1 MTTQHNSTN
10 PFASPMT
17 AGETVKV
24 ESGSFEIQGERIVGT
39 DQIILPHVCV
49 KCGQA
54 QSEQDSSSRR
64 KKDLYWVHPAIF
76 VLVIQLLIFL
86 IVYLVTRRKCHVEYS
101 ICRECN
107 AKQRINIIY
116 SLGSLGIFIGMI
128 ALMVHFENAW
138 LSLGVIIAFVVM
150 LTFIIRAGG
159 PLTVK
164 AYKKGEFQL
173 RGASPE
179 FLQAAASYS
188 EAQAIPAAVLAE
200 DGRLA

>member
-1 MTTQHNSTN
+1 MATQHNSTN

-39 DQIILPHVCV
+39 DPIILPHVCV
-49 KCGQA
+49 KCGA
-54 QSEQDSSSRR
+54 TQSAQDSSTRR

-101 ICRECN
+101 LCRECN
-107 AKQRINIIY
+107 AKQRINIVY
-116 SLGSLGIFIGMI
+116 SLASLGIFIGMI

-164 AYKKGEFQL
+164 AYKEGEFQL

-179 FLQAAASYS
+179 FLQVAATYA
-188 EAQAIPAAVLAE
+188 ETHAIPAAVLAE

>member
-1 MTTQHNSTN
+1 MTTDQNSAN
-10 PFASPMT
+10 PFASPPT
-17 AGETVKV
+17 IGETVTIV
-24 ESGSFEIQGERIVGT
+24 AGSYEIQGERILGKEKIV
-39 DQIILPHVCV
+39 LPHACV
-49 KCGQA
+49 KCGEVL
-54 QSEQDSSSRR
+54 SEQDSKTRR

-107 AKQRINIIY
+107 AKQRINIVY
-116 SLGSLGIFIGMI
+116 CLGSLAVFIGMI
-128 ALMVHFENAW
+128 ALMINFENAW
-138 LSLGVIIAFVVM
+138 LSLGVILAFVAM
-150 LTFIIRAGG
+150 LTFAIRANG

-173 RGASPE
+173 RGAGPA
-179 FLQAAASYS
+179 FLQLAASTTDA
-188 EAQAIPAAVLAE
+188 EVIPAAVLAE